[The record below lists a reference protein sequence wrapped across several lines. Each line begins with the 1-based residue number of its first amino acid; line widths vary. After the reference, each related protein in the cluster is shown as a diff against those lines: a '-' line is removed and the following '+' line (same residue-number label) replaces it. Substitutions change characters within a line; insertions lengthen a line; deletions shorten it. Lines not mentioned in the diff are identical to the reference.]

1 MARIIII
8 IQVFEVFI
16 SLMATVL
23 ENSRKITKTN
33 SEWVYLSAATTAGTH
48 IRYNKANVNIAII
61 VKLTRVENALQQLT
75 GARGE
80 YRFARMR

>member
-1 MARIIII
+1 MARIRINNTG
-8 IQVFEVFI
+8 VRSVYF
-16 SLMATVL
+16 ANG
-23 ENSRKITKTN
+23 NSSRKQPKITKTN
-33 SEWVYLSAATTAGTH
+33 SEWVYLSAATRAGTY